1 MQNLQ
6 SFILLSY
13 LPHIYNSISFNV
25 FLKNHI
31 AKCCTSTKFYKYLTK
46 EDRLP
51 WTMYVVMMQKQRKK
65 RMMEEDEVRSFP
77 LILDWHDFYEPNGN
91 DDVLVPRQMESGY
104 MEKITLIVCP
114 LAYPYLYI
122 KDTFFQLFYQ
132 FWKKNLNKT
141 GSELGLICN
150 SIIWNRINKCAI

>member
-13 LPHIYNSISFNV
+13 LPHIYNSMTFNV

-65 RMMEEDEVRSFP
+65 GMMEEDEVRSFP

-104 MEKITLIVCP
+104 MEKITLIACP
-114 LAYPYLYI
+114 LAYLYI
-122 KDTFFQLFYQ
+122 KKIHFLNFFTNFE
-132 FWKKNLNKT
+132 KKKPQQNWEWTWTDL
-141 GSELGLICN
+141 
-150 SIIWNRINKCAI
+150 

>member
-1 MQNLQ
+1 MFL
-6 SFILLSY
+6 
-13 LPHIYNSISFNV
+13 NV
-25 FLKNHI
+25 FLKNNI
-31 AKCCTSTKFYKYLTK
+31 ECCISTKFYKYLTK

-65 RMMEEDEVRSFP
+65 GMMEEDEVRSFP

-104 MEKITLIVCP
+104 MEKITLIACP

-150 SIIWNRINKCAI
+150 SIIWNRINLCAM

>member
-25 FLKNHI
+25 FLKNNI
-31 AKCCTSTKFYKYLTK
+31 ECCISTKFYKYLTK

-65 RMMEEDEVRSFP
+65 GMMEEDELRSFP

-104 MEKITLIVCP
+104 MEKITLIACP
-114 LAYPYLYI
+114 LAYIYKRYI
-122 KDTFFQLFYQ
+122 FSTFLPILKQ
-132 FWKKNLNKT
+132 KTLNKT

-150 SIIWNRINKCAI
+150 SIIWNRIN